1 MEAVGYYKEV
11 SAAGKGNLICNW
23 FLITRG
29 GGGIFLTT
37 MSQFCLPSCPSG
49 HPIKLERYRED

>member
-29 GGGIFLTT
+29 GGGYLFNHYVSILSSLLSFGTSDKIGT
-37 MSQFCLPSCPSG
+37 
-49 HPIKLERYRED
+49 I